1 MTLSEEAL
9 LVQRVRD
16 GLLLNMYGNLLT
28 EKQRLVCE
36 MVLLQDLS
44 LAEAAESLDISR
56 QGIHD
61 MVTRSKE
68 RMEKTEKRLGLLKK
82 EAAHKEMAELLETY
96 RTKLPREFYDRF
108 TELLDI

>member
-1 MTLSEEAL
+1 MAEEAL

-16 GLLLNMYGNLLT
+16 GLLLNVYGTLLT

-44 LAEAAESLDISR
+44 LAEAAESLGISR

-68 RMEKTEKRLGLLKK
+68 RMEKTEKCLGLLKK
-82 EAAHKEMAELLETY
+82 EAARKEIAELLETH
-96 RTKLPREFYDRF
+96 RTELPRELYDRF
-108 TELLDI
+108 AELLDI